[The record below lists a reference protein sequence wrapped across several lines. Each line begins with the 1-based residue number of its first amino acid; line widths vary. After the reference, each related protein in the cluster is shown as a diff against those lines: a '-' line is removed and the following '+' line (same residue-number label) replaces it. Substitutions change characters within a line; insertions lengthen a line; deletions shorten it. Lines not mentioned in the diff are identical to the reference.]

1 MARDIEVSVSAGPNR
16 GGEGERR
23 AVGVVHDGGS
33 WSAGG
38 GGVSVLG
45 SRGVVHSGGRGSGV
59 SGGGVVNRGH
69 RGNGGGVRR
78 RNHGDA
84 ARVLQM
90 TIPRHIS
97 LESLLIGGVVDD
109 ALGAVSLDQAVAA
122 LDHVSVAR
130 LLLGFVVTGV
140 AIGDSILEL
149 VVSGRL
155 WRTIELDTC
164 RHVGWQCSVL
174 TW

>member
-1 MARDIEVSVSAGPNR
+1 MGVDGGRSVAAVAVGGR
-16 GGEGERR
+16 GGSI
-23 AVGVVHDGGS
+23 VGR
-33 WSAGG
+33 GG
-38 GGVSVLG
+38 GGSVVG
-45 SRGVVHSGGRGSGV
+45 
-59 SGGGVVNRGH
+59 GGGVVNRGH
-69 RGNGGGVRR
+69 RRNGGGVRR
-78 RNHGDA
+78 RNHGEGTS
-84 ARVLQM
+84 VLKM
-90 TIPRHIS
+90 TVPGHMG
-97 LESLLIGGVVDD
+97 LETVVIGGVVDD

-130 LLLGFVVTGV
+130 LLLGFVVSGV

-149 VVSGRL
+149 VVSGHL